1 MCGSSVVRF
10 GGGFGQSFSFGD
22 NIDTYI
28 YTQCLLLVK
37 CQDFQSCVDSGKH
50 LFVDM
55 G

>member
-28 YTQCLLLVK
+28 YIYTMFAVGEMPGFSVLC
-37 CQDFQSCVDSGKH
+37 
-50 LFVDM
+50 
-55 G
+55 